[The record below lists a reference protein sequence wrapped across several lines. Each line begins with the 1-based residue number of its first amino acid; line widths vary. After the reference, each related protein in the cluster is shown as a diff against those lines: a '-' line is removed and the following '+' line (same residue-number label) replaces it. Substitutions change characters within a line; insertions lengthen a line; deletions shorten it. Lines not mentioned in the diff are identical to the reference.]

1 MSVFLVNVHPT
12 IGHMVSSGL
21 KVGAARG
28 SQKLGQTSPE
38 VGGHIVPVHEDQG
51 GELAGRCKRPDH
63 VGVLGRRVCFAALV
77 RDCRVEARVD
87 NT

>member
-1 MSVFLVNVHPT
+1 MFFVRHARCGVLLLGEPTGQPPSKSFCASVFFVNVHPT
-12 IGHMVSSGL
+12 IGHKVSSGL

-51 GELAGRCKRPDH
+51 
-63 VGVLGRRVCFAALV
+63 
-77 RDCRVEARVD
+77 
-87 NT
+87 